1 MVKVQ
6 NLFKTL
12 LKTMF
17 IKNGKLCV
25 KNSQLKK
32 SVENSP
38 FTQTFTTSFNHLL
51 TENSSLFLTN
61 LFHFST
67 ATTTTTT
74 KYILIKERI

>member
-1 MVKVQ
+1 MAKVQ

-12 LKTMF
+12 RRTML

-25 KNSQLKK
+25 KNGSLKFL
-32 SVENSP
+32 VENSP
-38 FTQTFTTSFNHLL
+38 FTHTFTTSFHYLL
-51 TENSSLFLTN
+51 TENSSLSLTN

-74 KYILIKERI
+74 KYIIIKERG

>member
-1 MVKVQ
+1 MAKVQ

-12 LKTMF
+12 RRTMF

-25 KNSQLKK
+25 KNSPLKNP
-32 SVENSP
+32 VENSP
-38 FTQTFTTSFNHLL
+38 FTHTFTTSFNYLL
-51 TENSSLFLTN
+51 TENSSLFSTN

-74 KYILIKERI
+74 KYIIIKERG

>member
-1 MVKVQ
+1 MAKVQ

-25 KNSQLKK
+25 KNETSKK
-32 SVENSP
+32 SVENST
-38 FTQTFTTSFNHLL
+38 FTQTFANSFHYLL
-51 TENSSLFLTN
+51 TENFSLSLTN

-74 KYILIKERI
+74 KYIIIKERG

>member
-1 MVKVQ
+1 MAKVQ

-25 KNSQLKK
+25 KNSPLKNL
-32 SVENSP
+32 VENSP
-38 FTQTFTTSFNHLL
+38 FTQTFTNSFNYLL

-67 ATTTTTT
+67 TPTTTTT

>member
-1 MVKVQ
+1 MAKVQ

-12 LKTMF
+12 RRTMF

-25 KNSQLKK
+25 KNSPLKN

-38 FTQTFTTSFNHLL
+38 FTQTFTTSFHYLL
-51 TENSSLFLTN
+51 TENSSLSLTN

-74 KYILIKERI
+74 KYIIIKERG

>member
-1 MVKVQ
+1 MAKVQ

-25 KNSQLKK
+25 KNGSLKFL
-32 SVENSP
+32 VENSL
-38 FTQTFTTSFNHLL
+38 FTQTFTTSFNYLL
-51 TENSSLFLTN
+51 TENSSLSLTN

-74 KYILIKERI
+74 KYIIIKERG

>member
-1 MVKVQ
+1 MAKVQ

-12 LKTMF
+12 RRTMF

-25 KNSQLKK
+25 KNGSLKFL
-32 SVENSP
+32 VENSL
-38 FTQTFTTSFNHLL
+38 FTQTFTTSFNYLL
-51 TENSSLFLTN
+51 TENSSLSLTN

-74 KYILIKERI
+74 KYIIIKERG